1 MRVLHLIENYLPW
14 QGNGTE
20 IYCHRLCKNL
30 QVMGVDVLV
39 AFHQASSQQPIGTHE
54 YEGVPIRVLEP
65 IPDSGN
71 RVAKVKRIT
80 SNPAGFAEL
89 LKEYQPDVLHVHG
102 FTVKKGL
109 SHIHLA
115 KQAGSKIVLTFHTPG
130 VSCLQ
135 KGLRYQKKEVCD
147 GAIKEYRCTECKLT
161 AAGVTEFISKGV
173 ALGSPPWISLT
184 SPGKINHV
192 LTARKLTALH
202 KDAWFEMLN
211 AVDSLHVLAKWTKEV
226 ALLNHAPPEKVDLI
240 RTGGPE
246 AVPKPN
252 REPLASGYLEL
263 VFVGRCASLKG
274 IHVVVEAVN
283 SLPTTLPVRVTFFGQ
298 SWDENDYGRNL
309 QKQTQG
315 DERFVV
321 KNSLPNYQLL
331 ETLTSYDAC
340 LVPSLWLET
349 GPLTVLEA
357 FAAGIPVIGSRRGG
371 IAELVQ
377 DGVDGLLFEPE
388 NSKQLANVIEHL
400 YEEQDLLPRLTDNV
414 KPPRT
419 AIDVATE
426 TRELYKKLQKL

>member
-1 MRVLHLIENYLPW
+1 M
-14 QGNGTE
+14 
-20 IYCHRLCKNL
+20 
-30 QVMGVDVLV
+30 
-39 AFHQASSQQPIGTHE
+39 
-54 YEGVPIRVLEP
+54 
-65 IPDSGN
+65 
-71 RVAKVKRIT
+71 
-80 SNPAGFAEL
+80 
-89 LKEYQPDVLHVHG
+89 
-102 FTVKKGL
+102 
-109 SHIHLA
+109 
-115 KQAGSKIVLTFHTPG
+115 
-130 VSCLQ
+130 
-135 KGLRYQKKEVCD
+135 
-147 GAIKEYRCTECKLT
+147 
-161 AAGVTEFISKGV
+161 
-173 ALGSPPWISLT
+173 
-184 SPGKINHV
+184 
-192 LTARKLTALH
+192 
-202 KDAWFEMLN
+202 
-211 AVDSLHVLAKWTKEV
+211 
-226 ALLNHAPPEKVDLI
+226 
-240 RTGGPE
+240 
-246 AVPKPN
+246 
-252 REPLASGYLEL
+252 
-263 VFVGRCASLKG
+263 
-274 IHVVVEAVN
+274 
-283 SLPTTLPVRVTFFGQ
+283 TFFGQ
-298 SWDENDYGRNL
+298 SWDENDYSRNL